1 MYKNSRYTKRP
12 PPLGWDLGPT
22 RRSGLLCLRSVMQ
35 TLWERAGSWPT
46 EEQRSLPRCYTSR
59 TSKES
64 LWGWWVSC
72 PWGSALAPPEGRG
85 WRKTTFRE
93 VPQAASC
100 QISNTTGT
108 RASGAPCC
116 RSCRCNHNWR
126 WTLCKPCTLQEAAE
140 RALWHEEDKLS
151 PSVSLQLL
159 LLTQGYI
166 LSARKGKMCTAS
178 NSITTEMCTASD
190 SITGFGAKEQ

>member
-1 MYKNSRYTKRP
+1 MYKNSRYTKHP
-12 PPLGWDLGPT
+12 PPLGWDLVPT
-22 RRSGLLCLRSVMQ
+22 RKSGLLCLRSVMQ

-93 VPQAASC
+93 VPQAAGC

-159 LLTQGYI
+159 LLTKVTFYQ
-166 LSARKGKMCTAS
+166 L
-178 NSITTEMCTASD
+178 
-190 SITGFGAKEQ
+190 AKEGCVPHPIPLLQRWYSIWFHYWIWG